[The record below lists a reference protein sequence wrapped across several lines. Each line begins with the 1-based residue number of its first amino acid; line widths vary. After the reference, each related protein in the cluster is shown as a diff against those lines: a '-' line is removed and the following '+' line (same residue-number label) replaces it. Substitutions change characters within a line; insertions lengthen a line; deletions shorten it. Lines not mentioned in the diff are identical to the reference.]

1 MKSKNNGITL
11 IALIITIIV
20 MLILVSV
27 TISMAINGG
36 LFEYAG
42 RAVSE
47 TENAIDREQALANG
61 GIEVDGIQ
69 YNSIDDYIAGNP
81 TPIHNWTREGDTF
94 TCSHCDARYTM
105 GQVVNYTPE
114 GEKTGT
120 NLTTAQSG
128 YSSNQTIERQNAT
141 WIVLGIEDTDG
152 NGTNETL
159 LITTQAPVGKDEFN
173 NRLYLRGAEAYNNG
187 PSEINRIC
195 EELYSNS
202 EYGKARGMTIE
213 DVNSA
218 LNNPLEQMQLGGM
231 YYNGSYQ
238 TTGNLTKKL
247 RKIPTWNNI
256 KANRNSTP
264 NGANTEEALG
274 EYILN
279 GYHYY
284 LNDDDTAVKNDANSY
299 TAEIT
304 DIEKETIFGTS
315 TDYVYWLASRGVS
328 AGRNYANFG
337 PGDVHGGRACSCSGT
352 FSSDGGEDYGH
363 GIAALRPVVSLKS
376 KLPEKK

>member
-1 MKSKNNGITL
+1 MKNKNNGITL
-11 IALIITIIV
+11 IALVITIIV

-47 TENAIDREQALANG
+47 TENAIDREQILANG
-61 GIEVDGIQ
+61 GIVVNGVQ
-69 YNSIDDYIAGNP
+69 YNSIDDFLDNKPAAV
-81 TPIHNWTREGDTF
+81 HNWTRNGDTF
-94 TCSHCDARYTM
+94 TCRHCDATYTM
-105 GQVVNYTPE
+105 GDVVNYTP
-114 GEKTGT
+114 TG
-120 NLTTAQSG
+120 NTTAIITAEKSG
-128 YSSNQTIERQNAT
+128 DSSDQTIKKQDAT

-159 LITTQAPVGKDEFN
+159 LITTQAPVGIDESN
-173 NRLYLRGAEAYNNG
+173 NKLYLYGAEAYNNG

-213 DVNSA
+213 DVNNA
-218 LNNPLEQMQLGGM
+218 LNYVPHGGE
-231 YYNGSYQ
+231 YYENSTWK
-238 TTGNLTKKL
+238 TTGNLTTKL
-247 RKIPTWNNI
+247 RDLPTWNNI
-256 KANRNSTP
+256 KGNHYTP
-264 NGANTEEALG
+264 DGANTEEALG

-279 GYHYY
+279 GYYYY

-304 DIEKETIFGTS
+304 DIEKETIFGAS
-315 TDYVYWLASRGVS
+315 TNYSYWLASRGVS
-328 AGRNYANFG
+328 ARSDYARFG
-337 PGDVHGGRACSCSGT
+337 PGCVYHGYAVSCDFFFDSNGNVFGSGA
-352 FSSDGGEDYGH
+352 GV
-363 GIAALRPVVSLKS
+363 RPVVSLTS
-376 KLPEKK
+376 KLPESKP